1 MQHAVDDR
9 TQASDGPLD
18 HFGYDPKARFDEGIA
33 VIVQIDV
40 EDIDRQHVARLAAL
54 DGDWTRRWIGPG
66 KAVAVV
72 GGGGF
77 DILRA
82 AEPAAARIQRVDDD
96 LGRRRDRQPRLQA
109 GVDGVDDLVG
119 RQAIWLRWQ
128 RSPPKKIRSRTK

>member
-18 HFGYDPKARFDEGIA
+18 HLGYDAKARFDEGIA

-40 EDIDRQHVARLAAL
+40 EDIDRQHVARLGAL
-54 DGDWTRRWIGPG
+54 DGDRTRRWIGPG

-77 DILRA
+77 DSSGGGA
-82 AEPAAARIQRVDDD
+82 
-96 LGRRRDRQPRLQA
+96 GRRAHPACR
-109 GVDGVDDLVG
+109 
-119 RQAIWLRWQ
+119 
-128 RSPPKKIRSRTK
+128 